1 MNESAAS
8 SELTKSGGAAQ
19 RSRVLVVDGSRVV
32 RLLIGNLLSRAL
44 PEVEIIAVENGDAAL
59 ARLAETKVDL
69 ITIALRLPDMDGLEL
84 ARRIRAAGTQH
95 FVPIIVV
102 SGDVQPR
109 LESRSLGDDVTDYFD
124 KSLGVDALAQFIRG
138 YVVPEQRE
146 QGTVLYIEDSQVVAL
161 ATRRV
166 LEQHGLKVLHF
177 VSVEDALEFYDG
189 IVDKRDEKPFEL
201 VLTDVKLKGEL
212 SGVDLVRHLRGELA
226 MSRDSMPIIVMT
238 ADENPDNQAQLL
250 RGGAND
256 LVSKPVDDHR
266 LIAKIL
272 FQLRVAR
279 QVRARRRDR
288 P

>member
-1 MNESAAS
+1 MNESAGG
-8 SELTKSGGAAQ
+8 SEVSTSGEESV
-19 RSRVLVVDGSRVV
+19 RSRVLVIDGSRVV
-32 RLLIGNLLSRAL
+32 RMLIGNLLSRSL
-44 PEVEIIAVENGDAAL
+44 PEVEVIALETGNDAL
-59 ARLAETKVDL
+59 VRLATTQVDL

-84 ARRIRAAGTQH
+84 ARRIRTESTQH

-102 SGDVQPR
+102 SGDVQTR

-124 KSLGVDALAQFIRG
+124 KSLGLDALAEFIRG
-138 YVVPEQRE
+138 YVRPQQRE
-146 QGTVLYIEDSQVVAL
+146 QGTVLYIEDSQVVTL

-177 VSVEDALEFYDG
+177 VSVEDALEYYDG
-189 IVDKRDEKPFEL
+189 IVDKGKEKPFEL

-212 SGVDLVRHLRGELA
+212 SGVDLVSHLRGEFALG
-226 MSRDSMPIIVMT
+226 RDSMPIIVMT

-256 LVSKPVDDHR
+256 LVSKPVDDR
-266 LIAKIL
+266 LLITKIL

-279 QVRARRRDR
+279 QMRARRRAIA
-288 P
+288 

>member
-1 MNESAAS
+1 MNEPAAS
-8 SELTKSGGAAQ
+8 SNGPTLINDAV
-19 RSRVLVVDGSRVV
+19 RSRVLVVDSSRVV
-32 RLLIGNLLSRAL
+32 RLLIGNLLSRSL
-44 PEVEIIAVENGDAAL
+44 PEVEVIAVESADAAL
-59 ARLAETKVDL
+59 ARLASTQVDL
-69 ITIALRLPDMDGLEL
+69 ITISLRLPDMDGLEL
-84 ARRIRAAGTQH
+84 ARRIRATSTQH

-124 KSLGVDALAQFIRG
+124 KSLGIDALSEFIRG
-138 YVVPEQRE
+138 YVRPEQRE
-146 QGTVLYIEDSQVVAL
+146 QGTVLYIEDSQVVTL

-177 VSVEDALEFYDG
+177 VSVEDALEYYDG
-189 IVDKRDEKPFEL
+189 VADSGKERPFEL

-212 SGVDLVRHLRGELA
+212 SGVDLVSHLRGEFALG
-226 MSRDSMPIIVMT
+226 RDSMPIIVMT

-256 LVSKPVDDHR
+256 LVSKPVDDR
-266 LIAKIL
+266 LLITKIL

-279 QVRARRRDR
+279 QVRARHRANA
-288 P
+288 